1 MNFDRISAELNIEL
15 PKFYKESILDY
26 PFTALDELDFV
37 EENLERD
44 IEWILESNIELRENG
59 FFGQS
64 WPKNYFA
71 IGHDGFGN
79 YVFLSL
85 RDNDKKIYFV
95 DHDFLEDIN
104 LLEELEYA
112 PSMEEYIEMC
122 KEDQIDI
129 LGDDIKNI

>member
-85 RDNDKKIYFV
+85 IDNDKKIYFV

-122 KEDQIDI
+122 KEDQIEI